1 MINFCLSYDKLYAH
15 YTSLLYE
22 IDLIYFYILKTHVYI
37 LYTLHCNSITHAAV
51 FFFFIFCLLASIF
64 VENVQYTIRFVSK
77 QVDGVNFFFDIHKKG
92 NRILVKH
99 DKKKILTSC
108 LRL

>member
-1 MINFCLSYDKLYAH
+1 MIKILLLVINFCLSYDKLYAH

-22 IDLIYFYILKTHVYI
+22 IDLIYFYILKTHVCIYCI
-37 LYTLHCNSITHAAV
+37 HCIATPLHMLQFFFFC

-77 QVDGVNFFFDIHKKG
+77 QVDGVNCFIFS
-92 NRILVKH
+92 
-99 DKKKILTSC
+99 LTYTKRVTEY
-108 LRL
+108 L

>member
-1 MINFCLSYDKLYAH
+1 MTNYMHTTHHFV
-15 YTSLLYE
+15 LYE

-37 LYTLHCNSITHAAV
+37 LYTLHCNSITHAAD

-77 QVDGVNFFFDIHKKG
+77 QVDGVNCFIFSLTYTK
-92 NRILVKH
+92 RITEYL
-99 DKKKILTSC
+99 
-108 LRL
+108 